1 MATSKLIHLDLTVD
15 DDDDNDNDDI
25 FNHHQQK
32 QHQRGSAIAKRDD
45 NNNNN
50 DDETIDDA
58 NADTRLRLVQQR
70 QQLNTQPQQQ
80 QQHHH
85 QQQASSSSL
94 AQPTPSTTTNRA
106 AWNAEL
112 QAIATEQEELQVTL
126 MSLLA
131 RQEELTDRQA
141 AILQHINGDG
151 TAPPPPPPT
160 TNRPGVVASVSSSSS
175 VVLPRMAVAPP
186 PPPQQQV
193 LSGARQNQDAELLA
207 ALQQRFRLRS
217 FRPMQRDIIAC
228 TLFDRQDAFVVLPT
242 GAGKSLCYQLPAVM
256 SRGVTLVISPLISLM
271 HDQIEAMRALGIGAA
286 TINSDTPPAA
296 SRDLMKSLM
305 RAASD
310 VKLLYVSPE
319 KIAKSKSF
327 MALLD
332 RVYAA
337 DLLARVVVDEA
348 HCASQWGHDFR
359 PDYAQLAVFKRRFA
373 AVPLL
378 ALTATATAAVSRDV
392 LAILGIPARA
402 PIPRLGQSRQPPLQ
416 RAPQTS
422 LAAQRRRRHGAVR
435 RRAPPRRCG
444 IVYCHTKR
452 ESEQVA
458 AELGRALADVGMRC
472 APFHGSLSAHERSS
486 THDDLAPR
494 RAAHRVRHD
503 QLWHGHR
510 QARRALRAPL
520 LAAQVAR
527 RLLPG
532 ERARRPRRRAVARRA
547 LLLALRRL
555 APAGDDRESH
565 QQRSVLEVLG
575 YAELTTCRRA
585 AIVAYYGENVAAVP
599 CARTCDNCAR
609 AAPLELV
616 GAAAASAYARAALQ
630 VLVNAAALLENV
642 TLGMLLKLTTTRE
655 GPFVAGVDAAAVGAL
670 QARERERVLVQL
682 LLDKSIRPHIVST
695 RYSSNC
701 YLVNEPRAAFVLSG
715 AVQPRLLVPVE
726 AKAPRSRAP
735 DSANASTAA
744 AAGGAPK
751 KRKRSSGTA
760 AVAAP
765 PVRQSA
771 TLERFY
777 PANNRNNTSIP
788 ISSSISSKPTPAKKP
803 EPMQQPYD
811 FDDEIVNYNEDDD
824 ADFLRAISSSAR
836 AHAATPP
843 PAEDEQERE
852 LELDDNDNVV
862 DYNDEKD
869 GEFVREE
876 NDDGVASPASFS
888 PILSPD
894 VSPINGD
901 AQ

>member
-1 MATSKLIHLDLTVD
+1 
-15 DDDDNDNDDI
+15 
-25 FNHHQQK
+25 
-32 QHQRGSAIAKRDD
+32 
-45 NNNNN
+45 
-50 DDETIDDA
+50 
-58 NADTRLRLVQQR
+58 
-70 QQLNTQPQQQ
+70 
-80 QQHHH
+80 
-85 QQQASSSSL
+85 
-94 AQPTPSTTTNRA
+94 
-106 AWNAEL
+106 
-112 QAIATEQEELQVTL
+112 
-126 MSLLA
+126 
-131 RQEELTDRQA
+131 
-141 AILQHINGDG
+141 
-151 TAPPPPPPT
+151 
-160 TNRPGVVASVSSSSS
+160 
-175 VVLPRMAVAPP
+175 
-186 PPPQQQV
+186 
-193 LSGARQNQDAELLA
+193 
-207 ALQQRFRLRS
+207 
-217 FRPMQRDIIAC
+217 
-228 TLFDRQDAFVVLPT
+228 
-242 GAGKSLCYQLPAVM
+242 
-256 SRGVTLVISPLISLM
+256 M
-271 HDQIEAMRALGIGAA
+271 HDQIEALHALGIGAA

-332 RVYAA
+332 RLYAA

-392 LAILGIPARA
+392 LAILGIPAARQFRA
-402 PIPRLGQSRQPPLQ
+402 SVNRANLHYSVRLKPV
-416 RAPQTS
+416 S
-422 LAAQRRRRHGAVR
+422 LRSAVADMAQFVAARHRGA
-435 RRAPPRRCG
+435 CG

-486 THDDLAPR
+486 THDEWRRGALHIVCATISFGMGIDKPDVRFVLHFSLPKSLDAYYQESGRAGRDGAPSHVVLYYSLSDASR
-494 RAAHRVRHD
+494 
-503 QLWHGHR
+503 
-510 QARRALRAPL
+510 L
-520 LAAQVAR
+520 LATIENR
-527 RLLPG
+527 TSN
-532 ERARRPRRRAVARRA
+532 EK
-547 LLLALRRL
+547 
-555 APAGDDRESH
+555 
-565 QQRSVLEVLG
+565 VLEVLG
-575 YAELTTCRRA
+575 YVELTTCRRA
-585 AIVAYYGENVAAVP
+585 AIVAYYGENVAAVQ
-599 CARTCDNCAR
+599 CARTCDNCDR
-609 AAPLELV
+609 AAPLALV

-642 TLGMLLKLTTTRE
+642 TLGMLLKLTTTRD

-682 LLDKSIRPHIVST
+682 LLDKTIRPHIVST